1 MVIDMAENDLQT
13 AGEAIPP
20 GVAAAM
26 WQHIYNWF
34 NDVRP
39 GFKPGIPREP
49 RIKTISLSRIQFD
62 AGLNNSLYKY
72 LTDYKRPGRDKVG
85 GPPPAS
91 ALPSLVAILRADY
104 GFKVPENFEVFF
116 PELL

>member
-1 MVIDMAENDLQT
+1 MPETSVSS
-13 AGEAIPP
+13 AGDSIPP
-20 GVAAAM
+20 AVAAEM
-26 WQHIYNWF
+26 WQLIYGWF

-39 GFKPGIPREP
+39 GFTPGTAREP

-85 GPPPAS
+85 GPPPAA

-104 GFKVPENFEVFF
+104 GFQVPEKFEVFF
-116 PELL
+116 PALL